1 MSIYGESNRPKPP
14 VSLSQLTG
22 KYGTDDDN
30 VFFQPCS
37 RNPNKCNKLGSC
49 CGGAAKEYLC
59 NLTPQKPV
67 ICGQSA
73 LVESK

>member
-1 MSIYGESNRPKPP
+1 MRINEQSNRPKPP

-22 KYGTDDDN
+22 RYGTDDDN

-37 RNPNKCNKLGSC
+37 RNPNGCNKLGSP
-49 CGGAAKEYLC
+49 CGGAVKEYLC
-59 NLTPQKPV
+59 KLTPQKQV

-73 LVESK
+73 LVE